1 VEVLTRKKALI
12 QWAIGALLVID
23 LVLVG
28 LNWRLA
34 SAPRTPRTELALL
47 RRQHAL
53 LAADVAR
60 AEQIRKNMPSTDH
73 ECDTFFTQNLRP
85 AGSGYSSLVSDLGA
99 VAREAGLSTE
109 NITFRQHTA
118 DRRGVVEIEIGEVV
132 NGDYQ
137 SVVRFINGLEHSGN
151 FYVLDGLALAAGSA
165 PGSAGDMKLKLNL
178 QLRTYFR
185 S

>member
-1 VEVLTRKKALI
+1 VLTRKKAVI

-23 LVLVG
+23 LVLAG
-28 LNWRLA
+28 LNWRLT

-60 AEQIRKNMPSTDH
+60 AEQIRKNMPATDH

-99 VAREAGLSTE
+99 VAHDAGLSTE

-118 DRRGVVEIEIGEVV
+118 DKRGVVEVEIGASVD
-132 NGDYQ
+132 GDYP

-151 FYVLDGLALAAGSA
+151 FYVLDGLALAGS
-165 PGSAGDMKLKLNL
+165 GSGSVGDMKLKLNL

>member
-1 VEVLTRKKALI
+1 VLTRKKALI
-12 QWAIGALLVID
+12 QWAIGALLVMD

-28 LNWRLA
+28 LNWRL
-34 SAPRTPRTELALL
+34 SSTPRTPRNEMVLL

-60 AEQIRKNMPSTDH
+60 AEQIRKNMPATDH

-118 DRRGVVEIEIGEVV
+118 DKRGVVEVEIGEVV

-151 FYVLDGLALAAGSA
+151 FYVLEGLALAA
-165 PGSAGDMKLKLNL
+165 GSAGDMKLKLNL